1 MKLEKLRQSKF
12 YEYTKKLLAR
22 LKEDA
27 LPDLSAQIT
36 YYLILSFFPFL
47 LFIINMISYTSLSED
62 ILFANFS
69 TFLPTETGEL
79 LKKILVHTVEA
90 KSAFILVLSLL
101 AALWSSSRGIAAIM
115 KGVNKAYGSN
125 EKRGFIKLRATAL
138 FATFGFSLL
147 IITALFS
154 LVLGEVIGKYV
165 FGLLHAQSIFPI
177 VWSISRYIIPLLL
190 MFVSLMLLYKV
201 LPDRKL
207 TFKEVWPG
215 ALFATLTWIIASVL
229 FSFYVNNFAA
239 YEKVYG
245 SIGGVIAL
253 LVWLYTSTLI
263 ILLGGEINAF
273 HLYLH
278 HEDPEEEPVRKP

>member
-1 MKLEKLRQSKF
+1 MFKKLRNSTT
-12 YEYTKKLLAR
+12 YDYTKKLLAR
-22 LKEDA
+22 AKEDA

-36 YYLILSFFPFL
+36 YYLILSVFPFL
-47 LFIINMISYTSLSED
+47 LFIINLLSYTSLSED

-69 TFLPTETGEL
+69 TFLPSETGEL

-154 LVLGEVIGKYV
+154 LVLGEVIGKYI
-165 FGLLHAQSIFPI
+165 FGLIHAQSIFPI

-201 LPDRKL
+201 LPDRNL

-215 ALFATLTWIIASVL
+215 ALFTTLTWIFASLL

-239 YEKVYG
+239 YEKIYG
-245 SIGGVIAL
+245 SIGGIIAL
-253 LVWLYTSTLI
+253 LVWLYVSTLI
-263 ILLGGEINAF
+263 ILLGREINAF

-278 HEDPEEEPVRKP
+278 KEEFKEKAVREP

>member
-1 MKLEKLRQSKF
+1 MFKKLRNSTT
-12 YEYTKKLLAR
+12 YDYTKKLLAR
-22 LKEDA
+22 AKEDA

-36 YYLILSFFPFL
+36 YYLILSVFPFL
-47 LFIINMISYTSLSED
+47 LFIINLLSYTSLSED

-69 TFLPTETGEL
+69 TFLPSETGEL

-154 LVLGEVIGKYV
+154 LVLGEVIGKYI
-165 FGLLHAQSIFPI
+165 FGLIHAQSIFPI

-201 LPDRKL
+201 LPDRNL

-215 ALFATLTWIIASVL
+215 ALFTTLTWIFASLL

-239 YEKVYG
+239 YEKIYG
-245 SIGGVIAL
+245 SIGGIIAL
-253 LVWLYTSTLI
+253 LVWLYVSTLI

-278 HEDPEEEPVRKP
+278 KEEFKEKAVREP